1 MLLIINQNQKFIFMS
16 SNIVAFQTI
25 VNKEVSRFMRIW
37 SQTLLPSAITQSL
50 YFLIF
55 GAFVGSQI
63 PPINGISYMQFIVP
77 GLVMMA
83 VITNAFANVVSSFF
97 GAKFQKNIEEML
109 VAPVS
114 NWSIIWG
121 FTIGGSLR
129 GMLVGAIVW
138 VVSFFFTQQT
148 ITNPLV
154 TITFAALTS
163 IVFSLLGLLN
173 GIFAKKFDDVGI
185 VTTFVLTPLT
195 YLGGVFYSINRLPP
209 FWRAVSSFNPIV
221 YMVDGFRYGFY
232 GKSDFNLYLDFG
244 ILILFTVALTGL
256 NYYLLKK
263 GIGLRS

>member
-1 MLLIINQNQKFIFMS
+1 MTNNL
-16 SNIVAFQTI
+16 VAFQTI

-63 PPINGISYMQFIVP
+63 PAVNGVTYMQFIVP

-83 VITNAFANVVSSFF
+83 VITNSFANVVSSFF
-97 GAKFQKNIEEML
+97 GAKFQRNLEELL

-114 NWSIIWG
+114 NWSIIGG

-129 GMLVGAIVW
+129 GMIVGAIVW
-138 VVSFFFTQQT
+138 GVSFFFTQQS
-148 ITNPLV
+148 ISHPLV
-154 TITFAALTS
+154 MLGFAAMTS

-173 GIFAKKFDDVGI
+173 GIFAKKFDDVGL

-195 YLGGVFYSINRLPP
+195 YLGGVFYEINRLPA
-209 FWRAVSSFNPIV
+209 FWQTISKFNPIV
-221 YMVDGFRYGFY
+221 YMVDGFRFGFY
-232 GKSDFNLYLDFG
+232 GKSEFNLYLDFG
-244 ILILFTVALTGL
+244 ILFAFAAVLTWV
-256 NYYLLKK
+256 NYYLIKK
-263 GIGLRS
+263 GVGLKS

>member
-1 MLLIINQNQKFIFMS
+1 MSNLI
-16 SNIVAFQTI
+16 AFQTI
-25 VNKEVSRFMRIW
+25 VTKEVTRFMRIW

-63 PPINGISYMQFIVP
+63 PPVDGISYMQFIVP

-83 VITNAFANVVSSFF
+83 VITNSFANVVSSFF

-114 NWSIIWG
+114 NWSIIAG
-121 FTIGGSLR
+121 YTIGGSLR
-129 GMLVGAIVW
+129 GMLVGLIVW
-138 VVSFFFTQQT
+138 IVSFFFTNQS
-148 ITNPLV
+148 ITHPL
-154 TITFAALTS
+154 IMFGFALLTS
-163 IVFSLLGLLN
+163 VVFSLLGLLN

-195 YLGGVFYSINRLPP
+195 YLGGVFYSINRLPA
-209 FWRAVSSFNPIV
+209 FWRGVSAFNPIV

-232 GKSDFNLYLDFG
+232 GKSDFNLILDFG
-244 ILILFTVALTGL
+244 ILLAFVVALTAL
-256 NYYLLKK
+256 NYYLLKR
-263 GIGLRS
+263 GIGLKS

>member
-1 MLLIINQNQKFIFMS
+1 MSNLI
-16 SNIVAFQTI
+16 AFQTI
-25 VNKEVSRFMRIW
+25 VTKEVTRFMRIW

-63 PPINGISYMQFIVP
+63 PPVDGISYMQFIVP

-83 VITNAFANVVSSFF
+83 VITNSFANVVSSFF

-114 NWSIIWG
+114 NWSIIG
-121 FTIGGSLR
+121 GYTIGGSLR
-129 GMLVGAIVW
+129 GIIVGFIVW
-138 VVSFFFTQQT
+138 IVSFFFTNQS
-148 ITNPLV
+148 ITHPFV
-154 TITFAALTS
+154 MFGFAALTS

-209 FWRAVSSFNPIV
+209 FWRGVSSFNPIV

-232 GKSDFNLYLDFG
+232 GKSDFNLVLDFG
-244 ILILFTVALTGL
+244 ILVGFVVALTTL